1 MIIGTL
7 YGNSREKLH
16 ACKARKIVAAGERR
30 TSEEYIKTS
39 SGFKIENNTKKKEN

>member
-16 ACKARKIVAAGERR
+16 ACKAIKIVAAGERR
-30 TSEEYIKTS
+30 TSIRGIYKN
-39 SGFKIENNTKKKEN
+39 KQWL